1 MRRKILLITLTIA
14 IMSIA
19 IPTLAKPTWLAQI
32 QCEITDVQYEF
43 LSETELFIHVKFEGS
58 AGGPGIKGGTV
69 EGVDHLFIDA
79 LGAHLNVYYTVTD
92 KDGDRISFY
101 VTGLSVPDKPGKYIF
116 VGAEAVVIDSMEY
129 PTTGKFF
136 TMIGKEFYDEG
147 FITDFSDFPP
157 GGYIHAKLYP
167 K

>member
-14 IMSIA
+14 IMSIT

-32 QCEITDVQYEF
+32 QCEITDVQYD
-43 LSETELFIHVKFEGS
+43 LPYIHVTFEGS

-69 EGVDHLFIDA
+69 EGVDHLFIDENMH
-79 LGAHLNVYYTVTD
+79 AHLNVYYTVTD
-92 KDGDRISFY
+92 KDGDQISFY

-116 VGAEAVVIDSMEY
+116 VDAEAVVIDSMEY